1 MAPDPFQQGTS
12 LLQQGRPAEAAVALR
27 AAVALQPGLA
37 EAHANLALALD
48 RVGEDE
54 AALAHYRRALA
65 LAPGR
70 DAAWWNYG
78 AFLERR
84 KQYAQAEQAYREAL
98 RIDPASA
105 PAWSNLGVLLD
116 ILRRTAEAEHAHRR
130 AVALAP
136 DWAHASVNLAEC
148 LLRQGRLDEAWRYF
162 EARDWSKDFAA
173 RVGIPRWD
181 GGPLHGRALL
191 IGVEGGQGDMI
202 QFCRYASELKRRG
215 ASMVGVLCHPG
226 LQALLQ
232 RAEGIDHAIAV
243 GPEGGGRVP
252 DVAWNL
258 WCPAPSLP
266 ALCATRLESI
276 PADLP
281 YLHTEPARV
290 AHWERELGREPGLRV
305 GLAWKGNPRFAN
317 DRERS
322 LPGPQALAPLGG
334 IPGVRL
340 FSLQKDTG
348 ELGPGDREAGH
359 ARATAPHAEPA
370 PEHPQAPPMRA
381 LGPGLRDFADT
392 AAVLDGLELLI
403 SVDTA
408 AAHLAGALARPCW
421 VLLPHHKTDWR
432 WLEGRA
438 DSPWYPGVMRLYRQ
452 GPGEDWSRVI
462 ADVARDLRSLAEAPP
477 ARPVPPQGP
486 ASTGR

>member
-1 MAPDPFQQGTS
+1 MAPDLFQQGTS
-12 LLQQGRPAEAAVALR
+12 LLQQGRPAEAATALR
-27 AAVALQPGLA
+27 GAVALQPGLA

-48 RVGEDE
+48 RMGEDD

-65 LAPGR
+65 LAPGQET
-70 DAAWWNYG
+70 AWCNYG
-78 AFLERR
+78 AFLERQ
-84 KQYAQAEQAYREAL
+84 KQYDQAEQAYREAL

-116 ILRRTAEAEHAHRR
+116 ILRRTPEAEDAHRR

-136 DWAHASVNLAEC
+136 DWPHASVNLAEC
-148 LLRQGRLDEAWRYF
+148 LLRQGRLDEAWRHF

-173 RVGIPRWD
+173 RVGISRWD

-191 IGVEGGQGDMI
+191 IGVDGGQGDMI

-215 ASMVGVLCHPG
+215 ASVVGVLCHPG
-226 LQALLQ
+226 LQPLLQ
-232 RAEGIDHAIAV
+232 RADGIDHAIAV

-252 DVAWNL
+252 DVAWDL

-266 ALCATRLESI
+266 ALCATRLDSI
-276 PADLP
+276 PAHLP
-281 YLHTEPARV
+281 YVHSDPARV
-290 AHWERELGREPGLRV
+290 AAWKRSLDGAPGLRV
-305 GLAWKGNPRFAN
+305 GLVWKGNPRFAN

-322 LPGPQALAPLGG
+322 LPGPRVLAPLGQV
-334 IPGVRL
+334 PGVRL
-340 FSLQKDTG
+340 FSLHKDAGDLDAEDPRG
-348 ELGPGDREAGH
+348 EQALPRMCPLGA
-359 ARATAPHAEPA
+359 
-370 PEHPQAPPMRA
+370 
-381 LGPGLRDFADT
+381 GLRDFADT
-392 AAVLDGLELLI
+392 AAVLEGLDLLI

-408 AAHLAGALARPCW
+408 VAHLAGALARPCW

-432 WLEGRA
+432 WLERRA

-462 ADVARDLRSLAEAPP
+462 AEMARDLRGLAEARPAPP
-477 ARPVPPQGP
+477 APPQGP